1 MIMSEDAVRQSRE
14 AFISGLIQGW
24 ASRLEDPNE
33 VKNVIA
39 DMLEFSK
46 KLAKGAGVTLF
57 EKNASN

>member
-1 MIMSEDAVRQSRE
+1 MSSEESRQTRD

-24 ASRLEDPNE
+24 ASRLSNPNE
-33 VKNVIA
+33 VKNVIK

-57 EKNASN
+57 EKDESERG